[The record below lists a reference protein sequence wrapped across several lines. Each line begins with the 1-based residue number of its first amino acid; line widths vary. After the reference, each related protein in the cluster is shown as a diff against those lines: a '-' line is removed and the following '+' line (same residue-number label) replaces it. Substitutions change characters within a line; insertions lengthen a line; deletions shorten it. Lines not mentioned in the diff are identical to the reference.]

1 MLSFVTF
8 ADSQQLL
15 WGVTATLRRRLTLML
30 LFGGAI
36 FIMLAS
42 IIRAVT
48 ILTVSPL
55 SIPGTH
61 AT

>member
-1 MLSFVTF
+1 MIFTDG
-8 ADSQQLL
+8 AQLL

-48 ILTVSPL
+48 ILTVSLLPHETL
-55 SIPGTH
+55 LLLD
-61 AT
+61 